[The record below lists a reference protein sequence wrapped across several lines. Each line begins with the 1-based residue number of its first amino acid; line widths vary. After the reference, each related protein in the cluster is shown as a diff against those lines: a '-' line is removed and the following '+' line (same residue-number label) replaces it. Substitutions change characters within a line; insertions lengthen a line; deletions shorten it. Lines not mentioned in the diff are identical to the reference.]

1 MKKLLSTLLSTT
13 LATLTV
19 IAAAPAHADALDTIK
34 ARGEMVIGMEVAY
47 RPFEFFQNGNTVG
60 FDVDIVKSMAD
71 SLGVKLKTVD
81 TAWAGILPALLER
94 KFDAVLS
101 GMTITA
107 DRQKKVNFTQP
118 VAIGSVVFLV
128 RSNDERIKR
137 AEDVAGRVVA
147 TQLGSIGD
155 RVAKQYEAKLVASG
169 KKGFSAFKLY
179 DAFPE
184 AYLELSNGRIDA
196 VSGALPVLQAV
207 VAERPG
213 RFKIVDGIQDV
224 EAYLGMAI
232 RKEDTALL
240 KFAND
245 HIAELKRSGKLEQLQ
260 IKWFGSKQQ
269 VPDTVPAP
277 MQ

>member
-1 MKKLLSTLLSTT
+1 MNKLLSALLSTT
-13 LATLTV
+13 LAALTAF
-19 IAAAPAHADALDTIK
+19 AAAPAQAEALDAIK

-47 RPFEFFQNGNTVG
+47 RPFEYFQNGETVG
-60 FDVDIVKSMAD
+60 FDVDILKSMAEA
-71 SLGVKLKTVD
+71 LGVKLKTVD

-128 RSNDERIKR
+128 RSNDDKIKR
-137 AEDVAGRVVA
+137 AEDVSGRVVA

-155 RVAKQYEAKLVASG
+155 RVAKQYEAKLVAAG
-169 KKGFSAFKLY
+169 KKGFSSFKLY

-207 VAERPG
+207 VSERPG
-213 RFKIVDGIQDV
+213 RFRIVDGIQDV

-232 RKEDTALL
+232 RKEDQALL
-240 KFAND
+240 QFANA
-245 HIAELKRSGKLEQLQ
+245 HITELKRSGKLEQLQ
-260 IKWFGSKQQ
+260 IKWFGAKQA
-269 VPDTVPAP
+269 VPDTVPALA
-277 MQ
+277 Q

>member
-1 MKKLLSTLLSTT
+1 MNKLLSALLSTT
-13 LATLTV
+13 LAALTAF
-19 IAAAPAHADALDTIK
+19 AAAPAQAEALDAIK

-47 RPFEFFQNGNTVG
+47 RPFEYFQNGETVG
-60 FDVDIVKSMAD
+60 FDVDILKSMAEA
-71 SLGVKLKTVD
+71 LGVKLKTVD

-128 RSNDERIKR
+128 RSNDDKIKR
-137 AEDVAGRVVA
+137 AEDVSGRVVA

-155 RVAKQYEAKLVASG
+155 RVAKQYEAKLVAAG
-169 KKGFSAFKLY
+169 KKGFSSFKLY

-207 VAERPG
+207 VSERPG
-213 RFKIVDGIQDV
+213 RFRIVDGIQDV

-232 RKEDTALL
+232 RKEDQALL
-240 KFAND
+240 QFANA
-245 HIAELKRSGKLEQLQ
+245 HITELKRTGKLEQLQ
-260 IKWFGSKQQ
+260 IKWFGAKQA
-269 VPDTVPAP
+269 VPDTVPALA
-277 MQ
+277 Q

>member
-1 MKKLLSTLLSTT
+1 MNKLLSALLSTT
-13 LATLTV
+13 LAALTAF
-19 IAAAPAHADALDTIK
+19 AAGPARAEALDAIK

-47 RPFEFFQNGNTVG
+47 RPFEYFQNGETVG
-60 FDVDIVKSMAD
+60 FDVDILKSMAE

-128 RSNDERIKR
+128 RSNDDKIKR
-137 AEDVAGRVVA
+137 AEDVSGRVVA

-155 RVAKQYEAKLVASG
+155 RVAKQYEAKLVAAG
-169 KKGFSAFKLY
+169 KKGFASFKLY

-184 AYLELSNGRIDA
+184 AYLELANGRIDA

-207 VAERPG
+207 VSERPG

-232 RKEDTALL
+232 RKEDPALL
-240 KFAND
+240 QFANA

-260 IKWFGSKQQ
+260 IKWFGAKQA
-269 VPDTVPAP
+269 VPDAVPALA
-277 MQ
+277 Q